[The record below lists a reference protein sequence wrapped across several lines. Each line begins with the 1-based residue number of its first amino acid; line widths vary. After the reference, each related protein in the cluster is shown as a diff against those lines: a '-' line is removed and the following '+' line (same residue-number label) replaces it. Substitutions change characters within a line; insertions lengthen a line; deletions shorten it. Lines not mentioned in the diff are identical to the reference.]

1 MRHVPQ
7 RRPGFTLVELLVVI
21 GIIAILISVLLPT
34 LSKARKSAK
43 TIQCASNLRQF
54 SSISTRC
61 NSCHS
66 AIIRKARPGK
76 LPSMTAPV
84 AMLMDA
90 LCSA

>member
-54 SSISTRC
+54 AAADQMYLNVSHDWHI
-61 NSCHS
+61 
-66 AIIRKARPGK
+66 P
-76 LPSMTAPV
+76 
-84 AMLMDA
+84 DW
-90 LCSA
+90 